1 MLAEGT
7 RLGQVRLNAKLVCE
21 VVFVFALVCVL
32 FSGVFGFLGG
42 LVCE

>member
-21 VVFVFALVCVL
+21 VDFVFVPVL
-32 FSGVFGFLGG
+32 SSGVFGFLGG